1 MLPLRQPRCCDLTST
16 PKYGSWGGAA
26 HAELY
31 RFALRAPSCHYI
43 HHNKALWAPPANSMH
58 LQSLELFGFKSF
70 ADKTIFNF
78 HEGVTAIVGPN
89 GCGKS
94 NVCDAVRWVLG
105 EQSAKSLRGGE
116 MADVIFNG
124 AESRKPLGFAE
135 VSLNFTECSEELG
148 VDWHEVRVTRRIYR
162 DGNSEY
168 FLNKTGCRL
177 KDIHSLFADTGVG
190 RAAYSIMEQGKI
202 DLILSSR
209 PEDRRSVFEEAAGI
223 TKYKTQKKEALRKLE
238 ATEANL
244 LRIGDIIKEVKRQIG
259 SLQRQAGKARRYQA
273 LHADLQV
280 LDTHFSHRKLQSLEQ
295 ELKECTA
302 EIARVSDTEQAT
314 RNEINE
320 GEAKVA
326 AARRELDAADEKITH
341 ARAKVQ
347 QLENEI
353 ASHRHRIEFN
363 EKHGA
368 ELRQWIERSQREI
381 ESAETKLREQNA
393 EIESANVL
401 VEETTRLLE
410 RKNQELEHLTED
422 ASKRRE
428 VFRAC
433 DQKLRDVQMS
443 LSRDELRLSA
453 IAEDLRELRERRDAT
468 NRDADTRRARI
479 ASAGAGHKQLH
490 VKMTEARA
498 ATEAERQTVEQLFAS
513 VRSQEETLR
522 QNQRALAEVE
532 KKLSAIDRTIA
543 EKESRHEVL
552 CQLNEEGEGLA
563 QGSQALLKSKE
574 FEFAGA
580 LAAQLDVSHEF
591 VPAIEAALGRN
602 LHALILRDRARAA
615 EIISHLNQQQLGQAA
630 LVLERIAHRDRPA
643 SNDLPQSAI
652 GWAADKVRTPAPL
665 EALVKGLLHNVALF
679 ENLEEALNAVVKN
692 PELAAATLRGEYIS
706 HEGILFGG
714 NGRVRTDSLLER
726 KARIDAIAIE
736 LGQLKREQAM
746 VEQQRVA
753 LESQIATATRALE
766 TAVALHQEAQLA
778 QTASASKISQLE
790 REQHSA
796 ERELE
801 SLEFERSTLERQIAA
816 ADAQIQQLEVQGAEL
831 EEKIARDR
839 KEAAL
844 LQTQRDEALREEEE
858 ANVRLAELRIAAAT
872 HEQKHQNL
880 LAQRA
885 PMLARQTELSDVM
898 ATRRADIENY
908 EARLVTQAAEDD
920 SARNAIEQQR
930 QECTR
935 REAEIWKLVAERTS
949 QLETI
954 NSDESGLR
962 AVRDRLSE
970 LQEKRGTHSVRQTQ
984 LQLQIEHL
992 AEHMMERYRIDL
1004 RQFEPDTQAHKKVL
1018 HAQLKRAKEKMEG
1031 GAPAT
1036 PPGIEAIAGSPELAP
1051 PEIEKLMA
1059 ELARQLEN
1067 MGPVNLEAVQEYDE
1081 LEERYRFLE
1090 TQNTDLTNSRRELLD
1105 VIARINSTTQELFA
1119 ETFAQVRV
1127 NFREMFAEL
1136 FGGGR
1141 ADLQLMDENDALNCG
1156 IEIIAKPPG
1165 KQLQSISL
1173 LSGGERTMT
1182 AVALLFA
1189 IYMVRPSPFCVLDE
1203 MDAPLDES
1211 NINRFIKVLERFV
1224 SQSQFIIITHNKR
1237 TIAKADI
1244 LYGVTMEERGVS
1256 KLVGMKMTPPRKAEA
1271 NGASVL
1277 TEDATQQDFSMAEES
1292 PRVSSLAAR

>member
-1 MLPLRQPRCCDLTST
+1 MRLYSPQP
-16 PKYGSWGGAA
+16 GA
-26 HAELY
+26 L
-31 RFALRAPSCHYI
+31 
-43 HHNKALWAPPANSMH
+43 APPAILMH

-135 VSLNFTECSEELG
+135 VSLNFTECGEELG
-148 VDWHEVRVTRRIYR
+148 VEWHEVRVTRRIYR

-177 KDIHSLFADTGVG
+177 KDIHGLFADTGVG

-280 LDTHFSHRKLQSLEQ
+280 LDTHFSHRKLQSLEH
-295 ELKECTA
+295 ELSECTG
-302 EIARVSDTEQAT
+302 EIARVSETEQTT
-314 RNEINE
+314 RDQIND
-320 GEAKVA
+320 GEARLA
-326 AARRELDAADEKITH
+326 AARRGLDAADEKIIG

-353 ASHRHRIEFN
+353 ASLRHRIEFN
-363 EKHGA
+363 EKHA
-368 ELRQWIERSQREI
+368 VELQQWIDRSRREI
-381 ESAETKLREQNA
+381 ESAEIKLHEQNA
-393 EIESANVL
+393 EIESANAL
-401 VEETTRLLE
+401 VEETARLLE
-410 RKNQELEHLTED
+410 QKNQKLEHLTTD
-422 ASKRRE
+422 ASKLRE
-428 VFRAC
+428 VFHAS

-443 LSRDELRLSA
+443 LSKDEVRLAA

-468 NRDADTRRARI
+468 NRDAETRRARI
-479 ASAGAGHKQLH
+479 VAAGTGHKTLH
-490 VKMTEARA
+490 AKVTEARA
-498 ATEAERQTVEQLFAS
+498 ATEAERQTVEQLFAR

-522 QNQRALAEVE
+522 QNQSALAEVE
-532 KKLSAIDRTIA
+532 RKLAAIDRAIA

-552 CQLNEEGEGLA
+552 RQLNEEGEGLA

-580 LAAQLDVSHEF
+580 LAAQLGVSHEF

-602 LHALILRDRARAA
+602 LHALVLRDNARAA
-615 EIISHLNQQQLGQAA
+615 EIVSYLNQEQLGQAA
-630 LVLERIAHRDRPA
+630 LVLERIDHRERPA
-643 SNDLPQSAI
+643 SKDLPQNAI

-665 EALVKGLLHNVALF
+665 DALVKGLLHNVALF
-679 ENLEEALNAVVKN
+679 ENLEEALNAIAKN
-692 PELAAATLRGEYIS
+692 SEIAATTLRGEYIS

-714 NGRVRTDSLLER
+714 SGKVRSDSLLER
-726 KARIDAIAIE
+726 KARIDAIARE
-736 LGQLKREQAM
+736 LIDLKREQTA
-746 VEQQRVA
+746 VEQRRVA
-753 LESQIATATRALE
+753 AESQIAGGAMALE
-766 TAVALHQEAQLA
+766 KAVALHREAQA
-778 QTASASKISQLE
+778 TQTASVSKISELE
-790 REQHSA
+790 REQQSA
-796 ERELE
+796 EHELE
-801 SLEFERSTLERQIAA
+801 SLEFERVTLERQIAS
-816 ADAQIQQLEVQGAEL
+816 ADAQIQQFEEQSAQLEG
-831 EEKIARDR
+831 KIAGDR
-839 KEAAL
+839 AEISLLEA
-844 LQTQRDEALREEEE
+844 QRNEALRQEED
-858 ANVRLAELRIAAAT
+858 ASALLAELRIAAAT

-885 PMLARQTELSDVM
+885 PMLARQMELAELM

-908 EARLVTQAAEDD
+908 EARLIAQGAEDD
-920 SARNAIEQQR
+920 AARNAIEQQR

-935 REAEIWKLVAERTS
+935 REAEIWKLVAERAS

-954 NSDESGLR
+954 NSDEANLR

-992 AEHMMERYRIDL
+992 AEHVMERYRIDL
-1004 RQFEPDTQAHKKVL
+1004 RLFEPDTQAHEKVL
-1018 HAQLKRAKEKMEG
+1018 HAQFKRAVRPEFAAGRGEELRREKEPRLAAA
-1031 GAPAT
+1031 AP
-1036 PPGIEAIAGSPELAP
+1036 EEDQQKLIADLT
-1051 PEIEKLMA
+1051 
-1059 ELARQLEN
+1059 RQLEN

-1105 VIARINSTTQELFA
+1105 VIARINSTTKELFA
-1119 ETFAQVRV
+1119 ETFAQVRA

-1271 NGASVL
+1271 NGASGPL
-1277 TEDATQQDFSMAEES
+1277 EDATQRHFSMAEES
-1292 PRVSSLAAR
+1292 PQVSSLAAR

>member
-1 MLPLRQPRCCDLTST
+1 
-16 PKYGSWGGAA
+16 
-26 HAELY
+26 
-31 RFALRAPSCHYI
+31 
-43 HHNKALWAPPANSMH
+43 MH

-135 VSLNFTECSEELG
+135 VSLNFSECAEELG
-148 VDWHEVRVTRRIYR
+148 VEWHEVRVTRRIYR

-259 SLQRQAGKARRYQA
+259 SLQRQAGKARRYQT

-280 LDTHFSHRKLQSLEQ
+280 LDTHFSHRRLQSLEQ
-295 ELKECTA
+295 ELNECTG

-320 GEAKVA
+320 GEAKLA
-326 AARRELDAADEKITH
+326 AARRELDAADEKIAAGRT
-341 ARAKVQ
+341 KLQ

-393 EIESANVL
+393 EIESANAL
-401 VEETTRLLE
+401 VEETARLLE
-410 RKNQELEHLTED
+410 QKNQQLEQLTEN
-422 ASKRRE
+422 AGKRRE
-428 VFRAC
+428 VFHAS

-443 LSRDELRLSA
+443 LSKDELRLAA

-468 NRDADTRRARI
+468 NRDAEARRTKI
-479 ASAGAGHKQLH
+479 AAAGAGHKKLH
-490 VKMTEARA
+490 AKVTEARA
-498 ATEAERQTVEQLFAS
+498 ATEAERQTVEHLFAR

-522 QNQRALAEVE
+522 QRQSALAEVE
-532 KKLSAIDRTIA
+532 KKLAAIDRTFA

-552 CQLNEEGEGLA
+552 RQLNEEGEGLA

-580 LAAQLDVSHEF
+580 LAAQLDLSHEF

-602 LHALILRDRARAA
+602 LHALVLRDRARAA
-615 EIISHLNQQQLGQAA
+615 EIVSHLNQQQLGQAA
-630 LVLERIAHRDRPA
+630 LVLERIEHRDRPA
-643 SNDLPQSAI
+643 SKDLPQNAI
-652 GWAADKVRTPAPL
+652 GWAADKVQAPAPL
-665 EALVKGLLHNVALF
+665 EALVRRLLHNVALF
-679 ENLEEALNAVVKN
+679 ENLEEALNAIAKN
-692 PELAAATLRGEYIS
+692 SEIAAATLGGEYIS
-706 HEGILFGG
+706 QEGILFGG
-714 NGRVRTDSLLER
+714 SGKVRPDSLLER

-736 LGQLKREQAM
+736 LGRLKREQAT
-746 VEQQRVA
+746 VQQRRVA
-753 LESQIATATRALE
+753 LESQIAAAMSAVE
-766 TAVALHQEAQLA
+766 EAVALHQEAQVA
-778 QTASASKISQLE
+778 QTASTSKISELE
-790 REQHSA
+790 REEHSA

-801 SLEFERSTLERQIAA
+801 SLEFERSTLELQIAA
-816 ADAQIQQLEVQGAEL
+816 ADAQIQQLEEQKGHL
-831 EEKIARDR
+831 EAKIASDR
-839 KEAAL
+839 GEIAL
-844 LQTQRDEALREEEE
+844 LEAQRDEALRQEED
-858 ANVRLAELRIAAAT
+858 ASALLAELRIATAT

-880 LAQRA
+880 LAQCA
-885 PMLARQTELSDVM
+885 PMLARQTELSELT
-898 ATRRADIENY
+898 ATRRSDIENY
-908 EARLVTQAAEDD
+908 EVRLVAQAAEDD
-920 SARNAIEQQR
+920 AARNAIEQQR
-930 QECTR
+930 QECTQ
-935 REAEIWKLVAERTS
+935 REAEIWKLVADRAS

-954 NSDESGLR
+954 NSDEATLR
-962 AVRDRLSE
+962 TVRDRLSE
-970 LQEKRGTHSVRQTQ
+970 LQEKRGTHSIRQTQ

-992 AEHMMERYRIDL
+992 AEHVMERYRIDL
-1004 RQFEPDTQAHKKVL
+1004 RQFEPDTQAHEKVL
-1018 HAQLKRAKEKMEG
+1018 HAQLKRSKEKMEG
-1031 GAPAT
+1031 GALAT
-1036 PPGIEAIAGSPELAP
+1036 PPAPATVAGSQELAP
-1051 PEIEKLMA
+1051 PEIERLIA
-1059 ELARQLEN
+1059 DLTRQLEN
-1067 MGPVNLEAVQEYDE
+1067 MGPVNLEAVQEYNE

-1105 VIARINSTTQELFA
+1105 VIARINSTTKDLFA

-1189 IYMVRPSPFCVLDE
+1189 IYMVRPSPFCLLDE

-1271 NGASVL
+1271 NGASASP
-1277 TEDATQQDFSMAEES
+1277 EEPTQRHFSMTEES